1 LVSLKLK
8 NNKYSIKLTCR
19 ISLSGPVELTIGRDS
34 IKNTSEFHFFF
45 NEDMENN
52 GRDKPDRYTNCSIA
66 PCGCD
71 IDAKAAAF
79 ANGPDNGLSPM
90 IVDSD
95 HHSRNKS
102 NNRVH
107 FDDIPLIGNM
117 EVASPLAPSD
127 TPSQIWGPIATI
139 LKQNE

>member
-1 LVSLKLK
+1 MK
-8 NNKYSIKLTCR
+8 NN
-19 ISLSGPVELTIGRDS
+19 E
-34 IKNTSEFHFFF
+34 
-45 NEDMENN
+45 
-52 GRDKPDRYTNCSIA
+52 RDKPHRHINCSIA

-79 ANGPDNGLSPM
+79 ANGPDNGLSLM

-102 NNRVH
+102 TCDRAH

-127 TPSQIWGPIATI
+127 IPSQTWGPIATT
-139 LKQNE
+139 E